1 MGRGSTHSVVP
12 LQETVELTGPLS
24 SGLRV
29 TQAGSWALTPGH
41 R

>member
-24 SGLRV
+24 SGLARWC
-29 TQAGSWALTPGH
+29 S
-41 R
+41 